1 MCHPPLG
8 TRGALG
14 TLLGGLE
21 GVGRAPGA
29 EPGGLC
35 SVDAHRG
42 EGNFWTLPSWFLGF
56 TVKSWP
62 SFHCRKFQG
71 KVESDPNR
79 HSLETQL

>member
-1 MCHPPLG
+1 M
-8 TRGALG
+8 
-14 TLLGGLE
+14 
-21 GVGRAPGA
+21 
-29 EPGGLC
+29 
-35 SVDAHRG
+35 DAHRG